1 MVAVGFSALALA
13 IRYLADP
20 LLGAHQAFTAA
31 FAAVAFASWHG
42 TWRAGLLCAVLSFLW
57 ADYFFVEP
65 RLHLMVMS
73 PSKAVESAFYWAL
86 VTVILYISHRAIK
99 SRDAAKH
106 LIARLQAADAQKSE
120 LLATL
125 AHEMRSPLSAIGSAI
140 QILELGG
147 AQPETRS
154 RATATLAR
162 QAAYM
167 NRLTEDLMDAAR
179 IQQGKI
185 DLKLE
190 RAAIADLVA
199 AALEAVDPVLRERK
213 QRCEVF
219 VAGEVPEL
227 VVDSARMYQVLTNL
241 LFNAS
246 KYSPDASV
254 IRIEAKL
261 AHNDVCI
268 SVTDSGAGIPPSKL
282 DWVFD
287 TFSQVKQGGQ
297 GLGLGLS
304 LVRRLVQ
311 LHGGS
316 VNALSRGEGEGT
328 RFEILLPVEAPSAP
342 APTTAIRTPDRT
354 PG

>member
-1 MVAVGFSALALA
+1 MAFSAVALA
-13 IRYLADP
+13 IRYAADP
-20 LLGAHQAFTAA
+20 FLGSRQAFTAA
-31 FAAVAFASWHG
+31 FAAVAFATWHG
-42 TWRAGLLCAVLSFLW
+42 TWRAGLLCAILSFLW
-57 ADYFFVEP
+57 ADYLFVEP
-65 RLHLMVMS
+65 RHTLLS
-73 PSKAVESAFYWAL
+73 LSASKAMEAAFYWAL
-86 VTVILYISHRAIK
+86 VIVILYISQRAIR
-99 SRDAAKH
+99 SQQAARH

-125 AHEMRSPLSAIGSAI
+125 AHEMRSPLSAVGSAI
-140 QILELGG
+140 QILELTG
-147 AQPETRS
+147 AGPAERS

-167 NRLTEDLMDAAR
+167 NRLTEDLVDAAR

-185 DLKLE
+185 ELKLE
-190 RAAIADLVA
+190 RATVADLVA
-199 AALEAVDPVLRERK
+199 AALEAVEPMLRQRN
-213 QRCEVF
+213 QRCEVAL
-219 VAGEVPEL
+219 AGDLPDL
-227 VVDSARMYQVLTNL
+227 MVDPARMYQVLTNL

-246 KYSPDASV
+246 RYSPDDSV
-254 IRIEAKL
+254 VRIEARR
-261 AHNDVCI
+261 AQQGVCL
-268 SVTDSGAGIPPSKL
+268 SVTDSGEGIPPSKL

-328 RFEILLPVEAPSAP
+328 RFEIRLPVQDGPRP
-342 APTTAIRTPDRT
+342 ARSP
-354 PG
+354 